1 MHGIIPHLFEFWAN
15 PFIHLLLLKSSM
27 VGKIACI
34 FTVWICS
41 WSATYVPSVIAKKF
55 HSIASSHS
63 IQNIVRVCKNLRRL
77 VLDCDFYGRA
87 IRYIIS
93 SLSGSLE
100 VLWLQGRNY
109 NDSMCQELSK
119 CSRLRELGLI
129 HVENITPFGLKF
141 LGSLAKLEKL
151 LLFYA
156 NNIDP
161 NVFRYLVSSV
171 TRFGEI
177 SPLWQNLKPTLANI
191 LETEEILIT
200 LNGQMLKNNLAIW
213 SQCLVSALI

>member
-1 MHGIIPHLFEFWAN
+1 M
-15 PFIHLLLLKSSM
+15 
-27 VGKIACI
+27 
-34 FTVWICS
+34 
-41 WSATYVPSVIAKKF
+41 AKKF
-55 HSIASSHS
+55 HSFASSHS

>member
-1 MHGIIPHLFEFWAN
+1 MIKFAATISSSCDENYRKNHYLWPYMKDCSFITSFPRLTSLCLLRTLAMATLSFEDA
-15 PFIHLLLLKSSM
+15 
-27 VGKIACI
+27 
-34 FTVWICS
+34 
-41 WSATYVPSVIAKKF
+41 
-55 HSIASSHS
+55 
-63 IQNIVRVCKNLRRL
+63 QNIVRVCKNLKRL

-200 LNGQMLKNNLAIW
+200 LNGQMLKNNLAI
-213 SQCLVSALI
+213 